1 MSPHPSRFETAG
13 CMNLALRNRSLP
25 SDIHCP
31 EFTQSDH
38 SYDLTFHVGGEET
51 ATRRAKISWLENLV
65 CAWHIPDR

>member
-1 MSPHPSRFETAG
+1 
-13 CMNLALRNRSLP
+13 MNLALRNQSLP
-25 SDIHCP
+25 SDVHCP
-31 EFTQSDH
+31 EFTQPDH